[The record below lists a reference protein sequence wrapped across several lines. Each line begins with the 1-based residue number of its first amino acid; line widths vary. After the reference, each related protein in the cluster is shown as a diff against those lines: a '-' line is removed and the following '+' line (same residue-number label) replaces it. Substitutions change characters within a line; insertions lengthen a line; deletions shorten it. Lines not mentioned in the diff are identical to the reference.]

1 VDLDTVNVVY
11 TEKEIETKKK
21 EEIKMNNFGRNKTPG
36 GGSGR
41 GQGGQG
47 RGLGQGGGRGR
58 NKGGAFGPGGYC
70 VCAKCGAKVPHR
82 QGEKCTTLKCP
93 ECGKTMIREELLEK

>member
-1 VDLDTVNVVY
+1 MVNVVH
-11 TEKEIETKKK
+11 TEKEIETNKK
-21 EEIKMNNFGRNKTPG
+21 EEIEMNNSGRNRTPG